1 MKIKRFEFNMFPVNC
16 YVLSDD
22 TREAVIIDAGCY
34 YEEEQQ
40 ALKKYIVDNKLTI
53 KHLLNTHLHLDHIF
67 GNSFI
72 AREFHIK
79 PEANQQDEFLL
90 AHMAD
95 YCRMF
100 GFPLNEEPAPLGGYI
115 ADGDLICFGN
125 TTLRA
130 ILVPGHSPG
139 GLVFYCEESKKL
151 FSGDILFQGSI
162 GRADLEGGD
171 FSTLRNSIMTRLFTL
186 PDDTTVYPGHGNS
199 TTIGNEK
206 MDNPFFR

>member
-1 MKIKRFEFNMFPVNC
+1 
-16 YVLSDD
+16 
-22 TREAVIIDAGCY
+22 
-34 YEEEQQ
+34 
-40 ALKKYIVDNKLTI
+40 
-53 KHLLNTHLHLDHIF
+53 
-67 GNSFI
+67 
-72 AREFHIK
+72 
-79 PEANQQDEFLL
+79 
-90 AHMAD
+90 MAD

-139 GLVFYCEESKKL
+139 GLAFYCEESKNL

-171 FSTLRNSIMTRLFTL
+171 FSTLRNSIMTCLFTL
-186 PDDTTVYPGHGNS
+186 PDDTIVYPGHGNS